1 MFGMKAHETFKYQ
14 QLLAKCCS
22 ETEVNMKHEHSRLG
36 MTATAAS
43 EVVTCE
49 AKSFS
54 CDTLCGLRSGTREAK
69 ARFGLKMLRLNAGHV
84 FPL

>member
-1 MFGMKAHETFKYQ
+1 MNAHETFKYQ

-49 AKSFS
+49 AKSFAV
-54 CDTLCGLRSGTREAK
+54 TRCAASEVELVRPK
-69 ARFGLKMLRLNAGHV
+69 PVLG
-84 FPL
+84 